1 MEASESEYDSPES
14 VPHRDS
20 VLRCI
25 GCDVGIFS
33 SCGAASTDEA
43 LFCRDMALDDTHIK
57 VNRFP
62 RAVWYY
68 RRVCRVLKRELFCYQ
83 FDGETMANKRTL
95 QKCGSGC

>member
-1 MEASESEYDSPES
+1 MEASESENDSPVS

-25 GCDVGIFS
+25 GCDVGTFS

-43 LFCRDMALDDTHIK
+43 RFCRDVALDDPHMK

-62 RAVWYY
+62 RAMWYS
-68 RRVCRVLKRELFCYQ
+68 RRRFKMGFVL
-83 FDGETMANKRTL
+83 
-95 QKCGSGC
+95 